1 MISAKLEGKVVPVE
15 CKVCTKCGTLTPLV
29 DFWKQK
35 KAKDGLN
42 TWCKPCIVTGL
53 RLATRK
59 RKQEAIQ
66 LLGGTCAFCNGTF
79 HQAAYDFHHTDPEEK
94 EGGIAKL
101 MQSYSITHP
110 KFLAEL
116 SKCILLCS
124 NCHRTLHSVMYDE
137 GENDACKGGVCGI

>member
-1 MISAKLEGKVVPVE
+1 MTSVKSEGKVVHAG

-42 TWCKPCIVTGL
+42 TWCKSCIVRGL
-53 RLATRK
+53 LLATRK

-66 LLGGTCAFCNGTF
+66 LLGGKCVVCGGVF
-79 HQAAYDFHHTDPEEK
+79 HQSAYDFHHTDPKKK

-101 MQSYSITHP
+101 LQSYSLAHP
-110 KFLAEL
+110 KILTEL
-116 SKCILLCS
+116 SKCILVCS
-124 NCHRTLHSVMYDE
+124 NCHRELHSRSYDDLE
-137 GENDACKGGVCGI
+137 MKKAS